1 MNITPLRV
9 LTLPVILIGMLLSM
23 LIVWPVAAQD
33 NQPQS
38 AQLSLVPVTFQDP
51 DTLPVNIELA
61 NAENLYGIELE
72 LAFDPSQLEVQDRD
86 AAVAG
91 VQLSVGSLLPPGET
105 RLVIFNS
112 ADNETGRIKFVATLL
127 NPATP
132 VTVGSTGQSVATIFF
147 NYRDKSQ
154 SSDITVTSLKLI
166 SVDLTAIPVDEPQ
179 PLAINIDTPAS
190 VPTPPNPT
198 ATETATGGLPEPASI
213 PWWAVGLLIGSMV
226 IAGALVFVIWSGQ
239 QDGPPAIRKMPG
251 ATFSSGRSSVL
262 LTQRG
267 NEAMSDSDFDMAYE
281 HFSQAVELDPANADA
296 WVGKGLVAQQEN
308 EKKICLQRA
317 LTLDPENA
325 TAQTALKQL

>member
-1 MNITPLRV
+1 MKTIPLRV
-9 LTLPVILIGMLLSM
+9 IILQVILLST
-23 LIVWPVAAQD
+23 LIVWPVVAQD
-33 NQPQS
+33 NQPEA

-51 DTLPVNIELA
+51 DSLPVNIQLA
-61 NAENLYGIELE
+61 NVENLYGIELE
-72 LAFDPSQLEVQDRD
+72 LSFDPSQLDVQDSD

-91 VQLSVGSLLPPGET
+91 IQLSVGSLLPPGET

-112 ADNETGRIKFVATLL
+112 ADNNTGRIKFVATLL

-154 SSDITVTSLKLI
+154 SSEVKVIDLKLI
-166 SVDLTAIPVDEPQ
+166 SADLTAIPVTEPQ
-179 PLAINIDTPAS
+179 PLAINIDTSSAVSALPS
-190 VPTPPNPT
+190 PT
-198 ATETATGGLPEPASI
+198 ATTTKTEAGDAPEPSSI
-213 PWWAVGLLIGSMV
+213 PWWAVGLLIGSML

-239 QDGPPAIRKMPG
+239 HDGPPAIRKMPG

-267 NEAMSDSDFDMAYE
+267 NEAMAESDFEAAYE

-317 LTLDPENA
+317 LTLDPENG